1 MSVKIDE
8 DSMSLENNGVETVA
22 AFASTV
28 RPESGVNRRVR
39 FRLHGEATRW
49 Q

>member
-28 RPESGVNRRVR
+28 ASGIRCKSSGAVP
-39 FRLHGEATRW
+39 ASW
-49 Q
+49 